1 MGRRQHEDRDGAVA
15 AESAADLHSGHSREH
30 QVEDEHVVPVA
41 PHGLESGFAVR
52 DGIDVESLR
61 P

>member
-1 MGRRQHEDRDGAVA
+1 MALSLRSRRQTSIPDTPG
-15 AESAADLHSGHSREH
+15 EH